1 MMRRIHLVVALVA
14 LLTVVVAVGPAL
26 AGENS
31 SAAFALSCDGFT
43 GSGDILLNRDN
54 TGTLREAFIVV
65 ATDGIGNIIYDPV
78 VDSFFVG
85 GKVTWDGSSLIPW
98 AAKPQYNPLTL
109 RVVSLAGNELDS
121 EVIVLVTGS
130 CEGLPTYGALPEGV
144 GLLTDG
150 ETSPSVEPNAV
161 PPRPTNAQNIIDA
174 LPGYLIVNTDNL
186 SLRTGDGPQYTLV
199 GIVDGGTKL
208 IPLGRNVDFSWW
220 LVQAGDVVG
229 WAKAEF
235 LIARGNLIGVPVVE
249 SQGVVAQPTFFLYSS
264 AVLVAAPND
273 RALPLC
279 SIAGQWEY
287 VVVGRDRRAEWYEI
301 QATCDNA
308 LVKGWISA
316 SLGAF
321 RSQSGI
327 PVPVT
332 SR

>member
-14 LLTVVVAVGPAL
+14 LLTVVVTIGPAL

-43 GSGDILLNRDN
+43 GSGDIVLDRDN
-54 TGTLREAFIVV
+54 TGALREAFIVV

-85 GKVTWDGSSLIPW
+85 GKVTWDGGSLIPW
-98 AAKPQYNPLTL
+98 AAEPQYNPLTL
-109 RVVSLAGNELDS
+109 RVVSLAGNDLDD
-121 EVIVLVTGS
+121 EVIVLTTGS

-144 GLLTDG
+144 GLLSDG
-150 ETSPSVEPNAV
+150 ETSPSVDPNAV
-161 PPRPTNAQNIIDA
+161 PPRPTNSDDVIDA
-174 LPGYLIVNTDNL
+174 LPGFLIVNTDNL
-186 SLRTGDGPQYTLV
+186 SLRTGDGPEYTLV
-199 GIVDGGTKL
+199 GIVDGGIKL

-220 LVQAGDVVG
+220 LVQADDIVG

-235 LIARGNLIGVPVVE
+235 LVARGNLTDVPVVE
-249 SQGVVAQPTFFLYSS
+249 SQGVVAQPTFFLFSS
-264 AVLVAAPND
+264 ANLVAAPND
-273 RALPLC
+273 TALPLC

-287 VVVGRDRRAEWYEI
+287 VVVGRDPRAEWYEV

-308 LVKGWISA
+308 LVKGWVSSA
-316 SLGAF
+316 LGAF
-321 RSQSGI
+321 RSQSGV